1 MNKVV
6 ELYKSMLS
14 SVGMVVDSQGFV
26 SSHTPGADKSNPL
39 MIGEKRLVLPYKEQ
53 LDLPD
58 WSKRIGF
65 HPLLQ
70 NFSAGESVVMDALR
84 TRANRHYDFLT
95 GMLFLNLAHLA
106 ASKEAHKSLTPEQAK
121 YMHPYSE
128 ADKKFVALLEGIV
141 AAKPGVKKGFEFIR
155 FNVVMGREWQG
166 QKRNRVAVATFPL
179 YDELPKENK
188 PCVLAGQKLSIK
200 QTTMLRSMYEFIF
213 EHINEKGYY
222 EFGSD
227 SKLGPSIESLYGLLD
242 IIIANHNKH
251 VSVLEGAIQGT
262 ELLYI
267 PNEWSD
273 QLKNVASMVS
283 EIRAIP
289 PLEGN
294 AGRTRTG
301 ASALAPTLI
310 TDKPTV
316 TETGTPVATPALMQA
331 AQQQQTTQQ
340 QMQPQQPNNPFR
352 LRLGD
357 STQADTVVD
366 PRTQLPDTS
375 VNAQQG
381 VVNLAG
387 FQPSAPVGQ
396 TLMAQRQQQQVQ
408 QTGYIAPQQMQPVQQ
423 PAQGVVS
430 KIPESA
436 ILLDGKMYIPLEVK
450 GTAPTPIGAITH
462 DGKLYIPFGAVVPA
476 TAGMPGQQQM
486 IPQQQ
491 FGNQAM
497 GFGIQGVTDPA
508 QLPGLSQQEIDFYRS
523 NPALFQ
529 AYLAQRVNN
538 PAQAVPSHYQNR
550 MNTIPKYLQDLA
562 AAEQEATRRNR
573 FGFNM

>member
-84 TRANRHYDFLT
+84 VRANRHYDFLT

-106 ASKEAHKSLTPEQAK
+106 ATKESHKGLTPEQAK

-141 AAKPGVKKGFEFIR
+141 AAKPAVKKGFEFIR

-188 PCVLAGQKLSIK
+188 PCVVAGQKLSIK

-242 IIIANHNKH
+242 IIISNHNKH
-251 VSVLEGAIQGT
+251 ISVLEGAIQGT

-267 PNEWSD
+267 PNEWSET
-273 QLKNVASMVS
+273 LKNISSLVTD
-283 EIRAIP
+283 IRAIP

-301 ASALAPTLI
+301 ANALAPTLI
-310 TDKPTV
+310 TEKPAV
-316 TETGTPVATPALMQA
+316 TETGTPVATPQLMQA
-331 AQQQQTTQQ
+331 ASQQQTTNTQQ

-352 LRLGD
+352 MRIGD
-357 STQADTVVD
+357 STQSSVEVD
-366 PRTQLPDTS
+366 PRTQLPDTHTA
-375 VNAQQG
+375 AQS
-381 VVNLAG
+381 VVNMSG
-387 FQPSAPVGQ
+387 FQPTAPVGQ
-396 TLMAQRQQQQVQ
+396 TLQAQRMQQQQMGMRAQGV
-408 QTGYIAPQQMQPVQQ
+408 GIQQ
-423 PAQGVVS
+423 PSQPIQQGVVS

-436 ILLDGKMYIPLEVK
+436 ILIDNKMYIPLEIK
-450 GTAPTPIGAITH
+450 GTAATPVGTITH
-462 DGKLYIPFGAVVPA
+462 EGKLYIPIGAVVAPGA
-476 TAGMPGQQQM
+476 AVPGQV
-486 IPQQQ
+486 P
-491 FGNQAM
+491 FGGM
-497 GFGIQGVTDPA
+497 GVGMQNITDPA
-508 QLPGLSQQEIDFYRS
+508 QVPGLSQQEIDFYRS
-523 NPALFQ
+523 NPALFHTYM
-529 AYLAQRVNN
+529 ANRGNN
-538 PAQAVPSHYQNR
+538 PAAAMPTYQQNR
-550 MNTIPKYLQDLA
+550 MNATPSYLLGLA
-562 AAEQEATRRNR
+562 AAEQEATRPRR
-573 FGFNM
+573 FGYNM